1 MTKGIG
7 EIIKKNRLALNLTLE
22 DIAKAVGVSKSTVQ
36 RWESGQINNMRRDK
50 IDALSK
56 ILQISPLTF
65 VDTNKTPKHAINA
78 PASEIDI
85 DPLVLEIAQMIKER
99 PAARNL
105 FNTTKKATDKE
116 LIIAANLLDQLNAP
130 DGC

>member
-65 VDTNKTPKHAINA
+65 VDMNKTPKHSVPI
-78 PASEIDI
+78 PTPEIDI

-116 LIIAANLLDQLNAP
+116 LIIAANLLDQLSTP
-130 DGC
+130 DGN